1 MPDVGALEVPTSMQG
16 RAAVSHL
23 RVVGAPSEVSDEQL
37 VAGIRAGDARLANE
51 LVRRCGPRAKGA
63 IRRLLRRDEPDLVQV
78 VLMELVQTIDR
89 WRGEC
94 SLSTWV
100 ERLAAHVVYKRLR
113 RERLEARLFEG
124 LATEALEVAGRAS
137 AERASMTADAL
148 ERVQALLSDLP
159 HELVNTWLLFDVYG
173 LTTQEVAAAL
183 EVSPVAA
190 QSRVSRARR
199 DVQARLAR
207 DPELLDVIN
216 HLEVRR

>member
-1 MPDVGALEVPTSMQG
+1 MQG
-16 RAAVSHL
+16 RAPVSHL
-23 RVVGAPSEVSDEQL
+23 RVVEAPSGLSDEQL
-37 VAGIRAGDARLANE
+37 VAGVRAGDVRLANE
-51 LVRRCGPRAKGA
+51 LVKRCGPRAKGA

-78 VLMELVQTIDR
+78 VLLELVQTIDR

-137 AERASMTADAL
+137 AERASMTANAL
-148 ERVQALLSDLP
+148 ERVQALLADLP
-159 HELVNTWLLFDVYG
+159 RELVNTWLLFDVHG

-183 EVSPVAA
+183 DVSPVAA

-207 DPELLDVIN
+207 DPELLDVLN
-216 HLEVRR
+216 HLEVRS